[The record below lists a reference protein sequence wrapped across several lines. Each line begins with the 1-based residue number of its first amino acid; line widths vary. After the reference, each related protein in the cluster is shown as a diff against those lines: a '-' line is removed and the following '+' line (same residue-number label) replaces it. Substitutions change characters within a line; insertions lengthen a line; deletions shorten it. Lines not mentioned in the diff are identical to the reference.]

1 MNNKIRP
8 FFIVSLLGVSA
19 CASQQ
24 DLTVVQSDMQKLK
37 TDTETVKTQ
46 TAGSYS
52 DIQQMHDEI
61 AYLKGRIEE
70 INHNNYES
78 FGRLG
83 MEDSLLV
90 HKVDQLETRL
100 QKIEQYLGLG
110 EKPSVPPQ
118 TQVSAALPSS
128 SQSTAPKPAET
139 LKKPVEIQS
148 DTGLFKDG
156 LDKLNRKNYTAAR
169 ESFSTLIQKFPKSE
183 LADDAQFDI
192 AECFFNE
199 KWYEKAILEYQVV
212 IAKYQKSNKRPAAL
226 YKQALSFEMIGD
238 KTNAQARYKDIVKLY
253 PKSSEAIL
261 AHKKLQ

>member
-24 DLTVVQSDMQKLK
+24 DLTVVQTDVQKLK
-37 TDTETVKTQ
+37 SETETVKTQ
-46 TAGSYS
+46 SAGSYS
-52 DIQQMHDEI
+52 DMQKMQDEI

-90 HKVDQLETRL
+90 YKVDQLETRL
-100 QKIEQYLGLG
+100 QKIEQYLGFG

-118 TQVSAALPSS
+118 TNVAAAVPPS
-128 SQSTAPKPAET
+128 SQSPALKVEPVKKPA
-139 LKKPVEIQS
+139 EIQS
-148 DTGLFKDG
+148 DTGLFRDG
-156 LDKLNRKNYTAAR
+156 LDKLNRKSYPAAR
-169 ESFSTLIQKFPKSE
+169 DSFSALIQKFPKSE
-183 LADDAQFDI
+183 LADDAQFNI
-192 AECFFNE
+192 AESYFSE

-212 IAKYQKSNKRPAAL
+212 IARYQKSNKRASAL
-226 YKQALSFEMIGD
+226 YKQALSFETIGD
-238 KTNAQARYKDIVKLY
+238 KSNAQARYNDIVKLY
-253 PKSSEAIL
+253 PKSSEAVL
-261 AHKKLQ
+261 ARKKLQ